1 MVQFT
6 AAIQQF
12 AAKGEKT
19 GWSYISVPADIAEQL
34 NPGVRK
40 SYRVKG
46 KLDDFAIKGVA
57 LIPMGGGSFLIA
69 VNAAMRKGI
78 HKKKGAMVKLQLV
91 VDKAPL
97 EVPAGLLE
105 CLADEPNAKKAFDNL
120 KESHRNYF
128 IKWVGGVKGEVAVA
142 KRIAMVVTAMLK
154 GYDFVEM
161 MREQKKEKEL
171 RGF

>member
-6 AAIQQF
+6 ASIQQF
-12 AAKGEKT
+12 AAQGEKT
-19 GWSYISVPADIAEQL
+19 GWTYITIPADIAEQL

-46 KLDDFAIKGVA
+46 KLDDFVIKGVA
-57 LIPMGGGSFLIA
+57 MIPMGGGSFLIA

-78 HKKKGAMVKLQLV
+78 HKKKGAMVKLQLA

-105 CLADEPNAKKAFDNL
+105 CLADEPKAQKAFEGL
-120 KESHRNYF
+120 KVSHRNYF
-128 IKWVGGVKGEVAVA
+128 IKWIGGVKGEAAVA
-142 KRIAMVVTAMLK
+142 KRIAMVVNAMLK
-154 GYDFVEM
+154 GYDFAEM
-161 MREQKKEKEL
+161 LREQKKEKEL